1 MNRGSAIP
9 ADRSASSAG
18 SAGRSPWAWVPT
30 LYFFEGIPYFLVNV
44 VSVTMFKRLGMDN
57 ASLAALTSLLYLPWV
72 IKPLWS
78 PLVDVVRSKRWWIL
92 VMQAA
97 LVVCFAALAFSLPGL
112 GRAAAEASASA
123 GATPA
128 AGPGVAEAVAAGA
141 AASGAAP
148 PVGAFIPALV
158 LFYVGAMLSAT
169 HDIAADGFYMIALGK
184 HDQSLFVGIRST
196 FYRISSVFGQGVIV
210 VVAGL
215 LETRLGVIPR
225 AWSLTLLGSS
235 VLLGLLTLWHQW
247 AVPQVES
254 EGCGCKKRQKCG
266 TPPAKTMGG
275 ASNSGDFD
283 TAPAAAAE
291 VAAAA
296 APAEAAVSPG
306 APAAPRSFGRAFATF
321 FAKPGI
327 GLALAFMLL
336 FRLPEAFSVKML
348 TPFLLDPT
356 SAGGLGLSTTQ
367 SGLVYGTVGVIALT
381 IGGILGGIFAA
392 RVGLRKAMWP
402 MALSLALPCAVYLY
416 MAIAQPAQ
424 LWVVYLCVAFDQ
436 FGYGFGFTAYML
448 YLLYFSEGE
457 YKTSHYAICT
467 AFMALSMMIPGFFA
481 GWLQQSLGYTGF
493 FVLVM
498 ACCAATVAVTAI
510 LAPRIEDAAPKTA
523 PRIAPK
529 IKEGNKC

>member
-1 MNRGSAIP
+1 MNK
-9 ADRSASSAG
+9 RSAVSAG
-18 SAGRSPWAWVPT
+18 AAGRSPWAWVPT

-92 VMQAA
+92 AMQAA

-112 GRAAAEASASA
+112 GARAAAEASASA

-128 AGPGVAEAVAAGA
+128 DGAVPA
-141 AASGAAP
+141 
-148 PVGAFIPALV
+148 VGTFIPALV
-158 LFYVGAMLSAT
+158 LFYIGAMLSAT
-169 HDIAADGFYMIALGK
+169 HDIAADGFYMIALDK

-235 VLLGLLTLWHQW
+235 VLLGLLALWHQW
-247 AVPQVES
+247 AVPHVEGVS
-254 EGCGCKKRQKCG
+254 GSGRGFFGADRQKM
-266 TPPAKTMGG
+266 PKMQ
-275 ASNSGDFD
+275 
-283 TAPAAAAE
+283 
-291 VAAAA
+291 
-296 APAEAAVSPG
+296 VSPSKNG
-306 APAAPRSFGRAFATF
+306 GIPSKSAKNAGEVVAEAAPRSFGKAFATF

-348 TPFLLDPT
+348 TPFLLDPVQ
-356 SAGGLGLSTTQ
+356 AGGLGLSTTQ

-448 YLLYFSEGE
+448 YLMYFSEGE

-510 LAPRIEDAAPKTA
+510 LAP
-523 PRIAPK
+523 K
-529 IKEGNKC
+529 IKEAGKC